1 MVNVIVNVVLVLFG
15 LVFLVCWA
23 HYRRQVS
30 AFKGLGLGIVA
41 LYLVVNV
48 LAILLGLEL
57 AIDNAFELVALSLI
71 DLFRLY
77 VTVTLGC
84 YCTWQLGHPV
94 FPLVTGQWNV
104 SKTESSKPSLGAY
117 VFSVGAVVAGS
128 VAFTYILLLIT
139 PSDASAG
146 LVGASYPS
154 PLLSVL
160 ASFGPDL
167 REEVIFRLG
176 VQSFLAWALKW
187 RGSRYWLVIVLTA
200 ALWSMAHVNAME
212 LYWIKL
218 IQVFPLGLALG
229 WLNRKYGTE
238 SSILAHGTI
247 NLLLELLLSPL
258 T

>member
-15 LVFLVCWA
+15 IAFLVCWVR
-23 HYRRQVS
+23 YRREVS
-30 AFKGLGLGIVA
+30 AFRGLGLGIVA

-57 AIDNAFELVALSLI
+57 TTDNAFELVALLSI

-84 YCTWQLGHPV
+84 YCTWQLGYPV
-94 FPLVTGQWNV
+94 FPLMTGQWNV
-104 SKTESSKPSLGAY
+104 SETESSKPSLGAY
-117 VFSVGAVVAGS
+117 VFSVGAIVVGS
-128 VAFTYILLLIT
+128 VAFTYILFLIT
-139 PSDASAG
+139 PSGASAS
-146 LVGASYPS
+146 LVGTSYSS

-176 VQSFLAWALKW
+176 IQSFLAWVLKW
-187 RGSRYWLVIVLTA
+187 RDSRYWLVVVLTA

-212 LYWIKL
+212 FYWVKL
-218 IQVFPLGLALG
+218 VQVFPLGLALG

-238 SSILAHGTI
+238 SSILAHGSI
-247 NLLLELLLSPL
+247 NLLLELFLSPL